1 MSLEDMNNDLKWSL
15 FRGIV
20 CDLLVK
26 HGYYADKSEMSES
39 LDMSFDEIEHLPA
52 EYWKPQ
58 IEIELLEYKRRE
70 GARFFNVK

>member
-26 HGYYADKSEMSES
+26 HGYNADKWEMAES
-39 LDMSFDEIEHLPA
+39 LDMSFNEIEHLPV